1 MPFGSWRC
9 VRWLGFLLG
18 LGLVDGIARE
28 SRVLERGAHHNR
40 VVQVVV
46 DHEPGTGRP
55 VARTNTWVQLEDG
68 LNYWDAAD
76 GIWRE
81 SREEI
86 RIEGRGAVALEG
98 ATRAIFSS
106 NANDPEGAVDLEL
119 GPRHRL
125 RSSVL
130 ALRYF
135 DAATGG
141 VALLGMVRD
150 VRGELLPPNQV
161 IYRDVF
167 DEVHADLV
175 YTYRRRGVEADVVL
189 REVLPDPAEFG
200 LIPETTRLE
209 VVTEFFDP
217 PRPVKRERLLA
228 AVEDERLRGI
238 VAEPDWVDE
247 ELDFGRTRI
256 GEGRAFAWSAREAAE
271 RRPSDFPLVGKRW
284 VVTEDGRTLLV
295 ESVEYVGL
303 YEELLALP
311 GDPARKG
318 RLEERSAAWAG
329 LGAGEVR
336 DAALRERA
344 TELAAAAAVRGAGP
358 GWVGAVG
365 ADPALASLRRP
376 VSVAAAID
384 GGIRLAAV
392 DATSRPGLV
401 LDWNSLTTGASN
413 FTFAATNTYYVTGAC
428 TFTGTTTFEG
438 GAVIKFPPASGI
450 FRGIEVA
457 GPLVCR
463 AGAYRPVVFTADSD
477 NTVGEGIVSGMPDP
491 MIDHGSRYLRVT
503 HYGAP
508 VVVEHMRF
516 RHANEALVLQANNIV
531 HRVRHVQFVGCRIP
545 VTSLAG
551 TTIRMHNVLIQGGK
565 PTGFAFSGPTTF
577 QGEHL
582 TVHQMPNLRNGGVLL
597 LTNSVIA
604 AVGVVQGYSGAGNWQ
619 AASSAGLFEAAG
631 AGFHYLPAVSPLRN
645 AGVAG
650 VDPLLRADLAEMTT
664 DAPRVLGGHVQ
675 GIETNLVRRARR
687 DTDAL
692 DIGYHYAPLDHAVG
706 GRLVAQGTLRL
717 TDGAA
722 LGVYGASGLVMGLGG
737 RFESLGSA
745 LSMNRVVYFS
755 LVQEQTASAWASPS
769 GDIGLLELGGGG
781 AGAVPEVRWEFTEAW
796 MPAGIGSRRQ
806 WVRPTSAGAVV
817 LRMAHS
823 RVRGLSL
830 TLTGFQA
837 GAGLWLTNNLFEDV
851 DLDISQSG
859 VGGYFPVGLVAY
871 NNLFR
876 GGVVRLASSRGDSPW
891 LMRDNLFDV
900 QGLAWS
906 GVSGTFSHNG
916 YRAGLPAVGFSNRTG
931 LVMDYAGGPLGE
943 YAYPTLGEA
952 NGLASLL
959 DRGSRT
965 ASAAGLYAY
974 TVRSDGLAERATLV
988 DIGYHYAAPAEEGTG
1003 LVGYWRLDESEGTVA
1018 NDSAGNGLHGTLVN
1032 GPVWTAAH
1040 VGNGLALDG
1049 INDQVRVPDAPALRL
1064 TEGFTLAFWVYVQRE
1079 APDWVRLV
1087 GKGGPSTRNYGV
1099 WLASQARGRM
1109 LLLQYQDMNGT
1120 SRDLFSVRR
1129 ITPLRWHHVA
1139 CTWDGVEGRIY
1150 VDGELDSRGP
1160 MLGVPKVS
1168 SDALTFGD
1176 AGYYAP
1182 AAVVL
1187 DEVRVFR
1194 RALEHDQI
1202 VRLATGAPDT
1212 DPALAPLG
1220 SWPMDEAA
1228 GSDVLDRG
1236 ALRLSGK
1243 LSTGARRVPGP
1254 VGGALLFDGGTNRVR
1269 IPDMPAFRRT
1279 DSMSIGFWVRKASE
1293 VADWSSYVG
1302 KGAVNARNFGIWD
1315 SPGTSGR
1322 VLWQFQ
1328 NGGGGLVSLFSVTH
1342 LAVGRWYHVLC
1353 SWEMGVGRIYID
1365 GRLDAQGLMPGTPR
1379 TSADPIDVGWIGYY
1393 SPMHGSLDELV
1404 YYSKG
1409 LSAAEVQSLSL
1420 GSLPASAALNL
1431 LGHWRFDEPDG
1442 QRAVDSGPQGVDG
1455 ALSHG
1460 PQWVPGR
1467 SGSALAFDGSFDRVV
1482 VEGSEP
1488 LAFEGP
1494 MSVSLWMRKTRHQ
1507 GDWARLVG
1515 KGGPSA
1521 RTFGVWSAPETRA
1534 NLAMFQFQDRAG
1546 GLVSL
1551 FGATPLSV
1559 GVWHHIVCTWDGVR
1573 GSIYVNGVLDTSA
1586 AMPGIP
1592 RSSPDPITF
1601 ADSGYYTGFVGA
1613 LDDVRVFN
1621 RAISPVEV
1629 RALSRF
1635 TPADADGDGVGDASE
1650 DRNGNGIRDAGE
1662 TSLVDADSDYD
1673 GRSDSEERMDG
1684 TDPMDPRSVKPVRLG
1699 LWNFDNPSDPWRGDN
1714 GSMPLERTG
1723 VGYVELAPFVHG
1735 VELTTPGA
1743 VLRYRDVEE
1752 NGRANINARQGAVR
1766 VYYAPNWASQ
1776 SPDCPPGTA
1785 GTGPGELVELLS
1797 VGDFSIAIDA
1807 RGTNLMLRSPHP
1819 NGGHVTNAQA
1829 PFRAC
1834 TIDFAPDFPMDILVS
1849 YATNASALFVNGE
1862 LKGRGSGIQAA
1873 PNRGSRAHG
1882 LFVGSGSA
1890 RNNPARGVID
1900 ALLSYNV
1907 PLFLSTNA
1915 AAMTLSITQ
1924 SLPTVVLRW
1933 SAVSNA
1939 YYLIERRTPPATAWQ
1954 RLASVTPPVHTD
1966 ATIAPGV
1973 EYEYR
1978 LQTDTIVP
1986 EEFQSSTDPAPLTMT
2001 AGVRLPPVEAPGHVA
2016 LIVDRTLTNNAA
2028 YATAVAALTR
2038 DLSAEGWVVAR
2049 FDGPRHDDQIWA
2061 NNPGRIAQVR
2071 NWIGAYRNAFPN
2083 QLKAVFLF
2091 GHLPIPFSGMLS
2103 PDGHSFRP
2111 LPADSY
2117 YGDMDGVWTD
2127 SMNWPLQLGV
2137 VAPNV
2142 PGDGIF
2148 DQELVPPNADGRAA
2162 VELAVGRVDFANM
2175 PVFAAGS
2182 PSRGEVDLLVQYV
2195 EKTRRYR
2202 RAEIVLPERVVYG
2215 GYFSS
2220 NAVSEAADRLG
2231 QHLERLGRRL
2241 GAAVSG
2247 ADPAGVVKGDFMAAG
2262 LPAVWG
2268 VLGGF
2273 AGGYDSLHSRGEVWP
2288 YHGIGIRR
2296 TSDLV
2301 LDAMEPPVA
2310 FSVVEGS
2317 WLSEWHASNHLGRGL
2332 LATRNYGYS
2341 WSYANV
2347 TRVEWQYPAMALGR
2361 TLGEGWVKT
2370 QNDAWMWPWVSLTFR
2385 SSYAVGT
2392 RVYTGSLS
2400 QGGYVF
2406 NPLLGDPTLR
2416 QAPSAPPGVLTGQ
2429 LAAGQMQLSW
2439 AASAVPGAAYHV
2451 YRAAGGVGGE
2461 WVRLN
2466 SVPVTGTGFSDTAPP
2481 GGSAAYMVRALRL
2494 REVATGS
2501 VTNLS
2506 AGSIWP

>member
-9 VRWLGFLLG
+9 VRWLGFLLA
-18 LGLVDGIARE
+18 LGLVNGFARE

-86 RIEGRGAVALEG
+86 RIAGRGAVALEG
-98 ATRAIFSS
+98 STRAIFSS

-189 REVLPDPAEFG
+189 REVLPDPADFG

-303 YEELLALP
+303 YEDLLALP
-311 GDPARKG
+311 GDAARKV

-329 LGAGEVR
+329 LGAGEIR
-336 DAALRERA
+336 DGALRERA
-344 TELAAAAAVRGAGP
+344 TELAAAAAARGMGP
-358 GWVGAVG
+358 GWAGV
-365 ADPALASLRRP
+365 DPALASLRRP
-376 VSVAAAID
+376 VSVAAGID

-463 AGAYRPVVFTADSD
+463 GGAYRPVIFTADSD
-477 NTVGEGIVSGMPDP
+477 NTVGEGIVSGVPDP
-491 MIDHGSRYLRVT
+491 MIDYGSRYLRVT

-531 HRVRHVQFVGCRIP
+531 HRVRHVQFVGCRVP

-551 TTIRMHNVLIQGGK
+551 TTIRMHNVLIHGGK

-582 TVHQMPNLRNGGVLL
+582 TVHQVASLRNGGVLS
-597 LTNSVIA
+597 LTNSVVA

-619 AASSAGLFEAAG
+619 AAGSAGLFEAAG

-722 LGVYGASGLVMGLGG
+722 LGVYGASGLVLGLGG

-837 GAGLWLTNNLFEDV
+837 GGGLWLTNNLFEDV

-900 QGLAWS
+900 QGLVWS

-965 ASAAGLYAY
+965 ASAAGLYPY

-1003 LVGYWRLDESEGTVA
+1003 LVGYWRLDESGGTVA
-1018 NDSAGNGLHGTLVN
+1018 NDSSGNGLHGTLVN

-1040 VGNGLALDG
+1040 VGNGVALDG

-1064 TEGFTLAFWVYVQRE
+1064 TEGFTLAFWVRKHAEIADFALY
-1079 APDWVRLV
+1079 L
-1087 GKGGPSTRNYGV
+1087 GKGGPNTRNFAVWDLAGPAGNLMLQFQSPSGDYRTLVSRQSLSVDRWYHIACTWDGSTGRIFIDGLLDSTGSMAGPAATSADPLVMGYAGYHGRFAGVLDEVKVFNRALELAEIAGLMSSESPGPDPKPRLGYWRLNETAGGTATDASGRGHHGQLSPGPQWTAGRFGNGLRFDGVDDMVTVPDAPGLRPTSAFTLAFWVNKTSEPADFSRILGKGGVLTRNFGV
-1099 WLASQARGRM
+1099 WDVAGPSGLIMLQFQTAGGEYRTLTSARQLVSGQWYHVACTWDGGTGRIYINGVLDRAGSMAGPPATSAEPVTLGYAGYHTYFPGRLDEVLISGRAFSAGEVAVLASGGVASSGLPGVVAAWPLDASGGLEATDVSGNGLHGTLSIGRRWVGGLVGNAVHFDGLNDSLTIPDHSDFRLTSAFTVAFWVRKASENQDFVRYIGKGGPLTRNFGVWDLPGADGRVM
-1109 LLLQYQDMNGT
+1109 LQFQDSNGSYRSFT
-1120 SRDLFSVRR
+1120 GAYSIPVGV
-1129 ITPLRWHHVA
+1129 WHHVA
-1139 CTWDGVEGRIY
+1139 CTWDG
-1150 VDGELDSRGP
+1150 
-1160 MLGVPKVS
+1160 
-1168 SDALTFGD
+1168 
-1176 AGYYAP
+1176 
-1182 AAVVL
+1182 
-1187 DEVRVFR
+1187 
-1194 RALEHDQI
+1194 
-1202 VRLATGAPDT
+1202 
-1212 DPALAPLG
+1212 
-1220 SWPMDEAA
+1220 
-1228 GSDVLDRG
+1228 
-1236 ALRLSGK
+1236 
-1243 LSTGARRVPGP
+1243 
-1254 VGGALLFDGGTNRVR
+1254 
-1269 IPDMPAFRRT
+1269 
-1279 DSMSIGFWVRKASE
+1279 
-1293 VADWSSYVG
+1293 
-1302 KGAVNARNFGIWD
+1302 
-1315 SPGTSGR
+1315 
-1322 VLWQFQ
+1322 
-1328 NGGGGLVSLFSVTH
+1328 
-1342 LAVGRWYHVLC
+1342 
-1353 SWEMGVGRIYID
+1353 GVGRIYINGQLD
-1365 GRLDAQGLMPGTPR
+1365 GT
-1379 TSADPIDVGWIGYY
+1379 
-1393 SPMHGSLDELV
+1393 
-1404 YYSKG
+1404 
-1409 LSAAEVQSLSL
+1409 
-1420 GSLPASAALNL
+1420 
-1431 LGHWRFDEPDG
+1431 
-1442 QRAVDSGPQGVDG
+1442 
-1455 ALSHG
+1455 
-1460 PQWVPGR
+1460 
-1467 SGSALAFDGSFDRVV
+1467 
-1482 VEGSEP
+1482 
-1488 LAFEGP
+1488 
-1494 MSVSLWMRKTRHQ
+1494 
-1507 GDWARLVG
+1507 
-1515 KGGPSA
+1515 
-1521 RTFGVWSAPETRA
+1521 
-1534 NLAMFQFQDRAG
+1534 
-1546 GLVSL
+1546 
-1551 FGATPLSV
+1551 
-1559 GVWHHIVCTWDGVR
+1559 
-1573 GSIYVNGVLDTSA
+1573 A
-1586 AMPGIP
+1586 AMPGP
-1592 RSSPDPITF
+1592 PATSGDPITLGH
-1601 ADSGYYTGFVGA
+1601 AGYHGRFHGE
-1613 LDDVRVFN
+1613 LDQ
-1621 RAISPVEV
+1621 VELHG
-1629 RALSRF
+1629 RALGPAEILGLLRM
-1635 TPADADGDGVGDASE
+1635 TPADADRDGFGDASE

-1662 TSLVDADSDYD
+1662 TSFVDADSDYD
-1673 GRSDSEERMDG
+1673 GRSDAEERMDG
-1684 TDPMDPRSVKPVRLG
+1684 TDPLDPRSVKPVRLA
-1699 LWNFDNPSDPWRGDN
+1699 LWSFDQLADPWRADTGAL
-1714 GSMPLERTG
+1714 PLERTG
-1723 VGYVELAPFVHG
+1723 VGHVEVAPFVYGVELAA
-1735 VELTTPGA
+1735 PGA
-1743 VLRYRDVEE
+1743 VLRYRDVEAD
-1752 NGRANINARQGAVR
+1752 GRANINARQGAIR

-1776 SPDCPPGTA
+1776 SSDCPPGTA
-1785 GTGPGELVELLS
+1785 GTGPGELVELVS

-1807 RGTNLMLRSPHP
+1807 RGTNLMLRSPHSS
-1819 NGGHVTNAQA
+1819 GGYVTNAQV

-1849 YATNASALFVNGE
+1849 YATNASAVFVNGE

-1882 LFVGSGSA
+1882 LFIGSGSA

-1900 ALLSYNV
+1900 ALLTYNV

-1939 YYLIERRTPPATAWQ
+1939 YYLIERRIPPATAWQ

-1978 LQTDTIVP
+1978 LQPDAVVP
-1986 EEFQSSTDPAPLTMT
+1986 EEFQASTDPAPLTMT
-2001 AGVRLPPVEAPGHVA
+2001 AGLRLPPVEAPGHVA

-2028 YATAVAALTR
+2028 YASAVGVLTR

-2071 NWIGAYRNAFPN
+2071 NWIGAYQNAFPN

-2137 VAPNV
+2137 AAPNV

-2220 NAVSEAADRLG
+2220 NAVSEASDRLG

-2247 ADPAGVVKGDFMAAG
+2247 TDPAGVVKGDFMAAG

-2301 LDAMEPPVA
+2301 LEAMEPPVA

-2317 WLSEWHASNHLGRGL
+2317 WMSEWHAPNHLGRGL

-2341 WSYANV
+2341 WSYANA

-2370 QNDAWMWPWVSLTFR
+2370 QNDAWMWPLVSLTFR
-2385 SSYAVGT
+2385 APYAVGT

-2416 QAPSAPPGVLTGQ
+2416 QAPSAPPGALTGQ

-2439 AASAVPGAAYHV
+2439 GASAVPGAGYHV
-2451 YRAAGGVGGE
+2451 YRATGGVGGE

-2466 SVPVTGTGFSDTAPP
+2466 SVPVTGTAFSDTAPS
-2481 GGSAAYMVRALRL
+2481 GGLTAYMVRALRL